1 MELRGDSQANLDL
14 YLLQETNIMGEFYT
28 CGSNGYIV
36 IVIDALSRH
45 RGGVAEFYR
54 EYPQFMIKDIQKF
67 RKKVVS
73 FQLAIG
79 ERRGHII
86 GCKLASDNA
95 LMIESSVTAFRDHP
109 QGDELLVTEDFN
121 ADLKNMKG
129 AEWDED
135 IAVDLVEVSLEHMLS
150 HFLLKRRPWCQDR
163 RT

>member
-1 MELRGDSQANLDL
+1 
-14 YLLQETNIMGEFYT
+14 
-28 CGSNGYIV
+28 
-36 IVIDALSRH
+36 
-45 RGGVAEFYR
+45 
-54 EYPQFMIKDIQKF
+54 
-67 RKKVVS
+67 
-73 FQLAIG
+73 
-79 ERRGHII
+79 
-86 GCKLASDNA
+86 
-95 LMIESSVTAFRDHP
+95 MIESSVTAFRDHP